1 MNSTP
6 KRIDSQHVY
15 DKRGKINSINCLLSV
30 MNIQEIAGQLAH
42 KGYIVLENPLEDPLM
57 TVLLARCQDDG
68 RFQSAYV
75 GRGRDKKQIASIR
88 GDKISWLDD
97 RNCTDASYLALMEEL
112 RMRLNEK
119 LYLGLFDY
127 ECHYA
132 IYRQDTGYARHTDV
146 LAGKKNRVLSTVLYL
161 NEAWQ
166 SCDGGELILYDPAG
180 AVLET
185 VTPRFGT
192 MVIFLSETFPHEV
205 LISHNI
211 RRSIAGWFRVSGS

>member
-1 MNSTP
+1 MCRDQHDGAGFKQPVDAGQWQRLFLHRSIPRSNGQLTCMNSTP

-119 LYLGLFDY
+119 L
-127 ECHYA
+127 
-132 IYRQDTGYARHTDV
+132 
-146 LAGKKNRVLSTVLYL
+146 
-161 NEAWQ
+161 
-166 SCDGGELILYDPAG
+166 
-180 AVLET
+180 
-185 VTPRFGT
+185 
-192 MVIFLSETFPHEV
+192 
-205 LISHNI
+205 
-211 RRSIAGWFRVSGS
+211 